1 MTEMGIEPGLLGST
15 LTCLIA
21 QRLVRRVC
29 PDCRETYT
37 ASAEEMAELG
47 LPGEK
52 GRVLARGAGCTACGG
67 TGYRGRVGLFEV
79 LAMSEPIRVLI
90 AERAS
95 TSAIQR
101 AAVEEGMRTLRQ
113 DGVRLCLEGVTT
125 AEEVRRVAGD
135 WN

>member
-1 MTEMGIEPGLLGST
+1 LLGST
-15 LTCLIA
+15 LTCLVA

-47 LPGEK
+47 YPGEK
-52 GRVLARGAGCTACGG
+52 GRVLARGVGCTACGG

-79 LAMSEPIRVLI
+79 LPMSETIRTLV

-95 TSAIQR
+95 NSAIHR

-113 DGVRLCLEGVTT
+113 DGVRLCLEGITT
-125 AEEVRRVAGD
+125 SVEVRRVAGD
-135 WN
+135 WNL